1 MANISDGTLDE
12 LNDLQAEVRNAYG
25 ECIIDDD
32 KIKYISEPS
41 EDLTDADRR
50 QILENLLNHVA
61 DILDEYEGE

>member
-50 QILENLLNHVA
+50 QILENLLDHVA